1 MPIWKDKAVLQV
13 SFKNSNGAD
22 FVNGNNT
29 FGQKTKYFKPGCSIS
44 NVIISA
50 ACGEYTKNVCD
61 FMGEQYQFTKYSTE
75 QGDNADITF
84 PSEDGAM
91 VIVNIT
97 SIYTRYYYISIS
109 GNGISL
115 TGSNPFVVEPN
126 TTSFKISDK
135 FTLSEGYEITSYTI
149 NGVNSNSDT
158 ISLRNYDPYAEINI
172 VVNTQLKQFI
182 VRYDKGN
189 DSAKLTIT
197 CNGQTVQYGSSVTCH
212 YNDKLII
219 TTSKQWGAV
228 ITNADTNVQIGA
240 FGDRHS
246 QQTKEYTVTSNIIIT
261 QTQDGSVCIAA
272 GTLISLYDGTKKK
285 VEDLTSDDWIL
296 TFNHE
301 TGKLDKTKLLTN
313 AHSGMDWKYYS
324 VINLRFS
331 NNSTV
336 KVIREHGFFDLTLNK
351 YVYINETNYNQ
362 YIGHK
367 FYSAQ
372 WDGNIYGKKEITL
385 EAAFIATEYT
395 TIFSPV
401 TEYTLNIFTEEVLSI
416 TTEIGDVANVF
427 SFDENMKYNE
437 NEMNDAIEKFGLTSY
452 EDLKDIVS
460 FELYEKLPL
469 KYYKIYIEKG
479 LITKEKIQEVIEKYL
494 TQ

>member
-1 MPIWKDKAVLQV
+1 
-13 SFKNSNGAD
+13 
-22 FVNGNNT
+22 
-29 FGQKTKYFKPGCSIS
+29 
-44 NVIISA
+44 
-50 ACGEYTKNVCD
+50 
-61 FMGEQYQFTKYSTE
+61 MGEQYQFTKYSTA

-84 PSEDGAM
+84 PSEDGA
-91 VIVNIT
+91 VVDIT
-97 SIYTRYYYISIS
+97 AIYTRYYYINIS
-109 GNGISL
+109 GNNISL
-115 TGSNPFVVEPN
+115 TGSNPYTVEPN

-135 FTLSEGYEITSYTI
+135 FTLSEGYEIKSYTI

-158 ISLRNYDPYAEINI
+158 INLRNCDPYTEINV

-189 DSAKLTIT
+189 NSAKLTIT
-197 CNGQTVQYGSSVTCH
+197 CNGQTVPYGSSVTCH
-212 YNDKLII
+212 YNDKLKIK
-219 TTSKQWGAV
+219 TSASWGAV
-228 ITNADTNVQIGA
+228 ITNADTNVQIDA
-240 FGDRHS
+240 FGEKYS
-246 QQTKEYTVTSNIIIT
+246 QKTKEYTVTSNIVIT
-261 QTQDGSVCIAA
+261 QTQDENACIAA

-301 TGKLDKTKLLTN
+301 TGKLDKAKLLTN

-372 WDGNIYGKKEITL
+372 WDGNIYSRKEITL

-416 TTEIGDVANVF
+416 TTEIGDIANVF

-437 NEMNDAIEKFGLTSY
+437 NEMNIAIEKYGLTSY